1 MVTASQETGVAFFG
15 PLPSGPWVGALRLVP
30 FARRLLQVAGLAHA
44 LQLLMVVRLGL
55 DVAAV
60 RGRAH
65 AAEDA
70 GRMLG
75 EGFGSELC
83 PGRWQPAS
91 PVAALPPSGHGR
103 LLFVGAAFGVAADGP
118 SAEPCPPVG
127 WRGGDDLVQPEG
139 YLFGAC
145 EGVVVGAV
153 DFDGDLADTVAQ
165 LHRHVRHR
173 RPGIR

>member
-30 FARRLLQVAGLAHA
+30 FARRLLQVAGLADA
-44 LQLLMVVRLGL
+44 LQLLMVVGLGL
-55 DVAAV
+55 DVVAV
-60 RGRAH
+60 RGRSH

-91 PVAALPPSGHGR
+91 PVAALPPSGLGC
-103 LLFVGAAFGVAADGP
+103 LLFVGAAYGVAVYAP
-118 SAEPCPPVG
+118 SAEPCPPVV
-127 WRGGDDLVQPEG
+127 RRVGDEAVEPDGCV
-139 YLFGAC
+139 FAAC
-145 EGVVVGAV
+145 EEVVLGAAA
-153 DFDGDLADTVAQ
+153 FDADLA
-165 LHRHVRHR
+165 
-173 RPGIR
+173 